1 MPAWKLVTLKN
12 QKCLDKK
19 VEIRHLTDPTE
30 TVNQVRAVPNMFFS
44 FFEISLNLTVHLMRR
59 KI

>member
-1 MPAWKLVTLKN
+1 MPALNLVILKN

-19 VEIRHLTDPTE
+19 VEIQNLTEPTE
-30 TVNQVRAVPNMFFS
+30 TVNKGVPNMFLG
-44 FFEISLNLTVHLMRR
+44 FFESSLNLTVHLMRR